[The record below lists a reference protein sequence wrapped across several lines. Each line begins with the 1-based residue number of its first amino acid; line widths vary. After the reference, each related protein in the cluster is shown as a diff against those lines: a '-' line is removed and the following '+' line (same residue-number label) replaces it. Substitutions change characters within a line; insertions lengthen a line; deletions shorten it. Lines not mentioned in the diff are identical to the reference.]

1 MCQKL
6 EGFPLTKTREADQTK
21 FSMMSYTLK
30 HSFFLTSVG
39 SWTFLFLHQHK
50 TPLH

>member
-1 MCQKL
+1 MSQKL
-6 EGFPLTKTREADQTK
+6 EGFPLTTRREADQTK
-21 FSMMSYTLK
+21 FSMMSYTLN

-39 SWTFLFLHQHK
+39 SWPFLFLHQHK